1 MIPSKTEIYTFST
14 LMPVKNNYK
23 IKFPGTA
30 PIENIYSY
38 VK

>member
-1 MIPSKTEIYTFST
+1 MIPSKAEVYIFNTHMS
-14 LMPVKNNYK
+14 VKNNYK

-30 PIENIYSY
+30 PIENIYSC